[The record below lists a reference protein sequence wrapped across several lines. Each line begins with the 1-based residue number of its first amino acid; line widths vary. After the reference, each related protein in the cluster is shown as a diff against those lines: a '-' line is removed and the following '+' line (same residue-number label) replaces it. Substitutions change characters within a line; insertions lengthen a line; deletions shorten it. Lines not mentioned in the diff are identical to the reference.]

1 MFEVN
6 ATITGFS
13 RIDFDKKKI
22 RKVLRKEGALVRK
35 IARGLIMRR
44 AISKPDDYPGRK
56 SGATLRSIK
65 ARVSKSG
72 FLVKI
77 APVKTA
83 EMGKDFYP
91 AYLFYGSKPNNLA
104 PRKNYMTEALER
116 RREGARAAILN
127 GLKDSFKAIK

>member
-1 MFEVN
+1 MFDLDVK
-6 ATITGFS
+6 ITGFT

-44 AISKPDDYPGRK
+44 AISKPGEYPGRK
-56 SGATLRSIK
+56 KGATLRSIK
-65 ARVSKSG
+65 AKVSKSG
-72 FLVKI
+72 FLVRI
-77 APVKTA
+77 APQKTA

-91 AYLFYGSKPNNLA
+91 AYLFYGSVPNNLA
-104 PRKNYMTEALER
+104 PRKNYMTEALDR

-127 GLKDSFKAIK
+127 GLKDSFKARK